1 MSAPH
6 GSRIDNEVVGM
17 KVISR
22 AMGSISYQK
31 QLSSLVLTAS
41 LLCAAPFPAPAAV
54 PWQVLNSQGVPSL
67 APLLEKISPAVVNI
81 ATRGTTEVRNPL
93 MDHPMFEDP
102 FFRRFFGVPDGPQ
115 TQETQSLGS
124 GVIVDARKGYILT
137 NAHVIKGADEI
148 KVNLIDER
156 EFTAKVIGAD
166 EETDVALIQI
176 EASNLTELSLA
187 DSDKARPGDFVVAI
201 GNPFGLRH
209 TVTSGIVSAT
219 GRSGIGDPDS
229 FQDYIQTDASI
240 NPGNS
245 GGALVN
251 FQGELIGLNS
261 AILSRSGGNIGI
273 GFAIPSNIARQVMQ
287 QLIQY
292 GEVKRGRLGVV
303 VQNITPDL
311 AKAFGLSSSAGVL
324 VAQVQPGSAADK
336 AGIKAE
342 DVILSINGRG
352 VQSYRDLRNTIGLL
366 RVGDKLTLEIQR
378 NGKRQVINT
387 SVGEASELKEAAT
400 ATAANAKLEGA
411 QFGPAEDGNGVEV
424 SEVKPQ
430 SPAARNG
437 LRPGDVIIAI
447 NRRPVRSVAEFQ
459 RAVKGQD
466 TLLVT
471 LRRGPGTLFL
481 VIK

>member
-1 MSAPH
+1 
-6 GSRIDNEVVGM
+6 M

-22 AMGSISYQK
+22 EMGGVRHQNV
-31 QLSSLVLTAS
+31 LSSLVLTAS

-102 FFRRFFGVPDGPQ
+102 NFRRFFGMPDGPQ

-148 KVNLIDER
+148 KVNLNDER

-176 EASNLTELSLA
+176 EAPNLTELSLA

-273 GFAIPSNIARQVMQ
+273 GFAVPANIARQVMQ

-311 AKAFGLSSSAGVL
+311 AKAFGLSSNAGVL

-342 DVILSINGRG
+342 DVILTINGRG

-387 SVGEASELKEAAT
+387 SVGEAAELKEAANAT
-400 ATAANAKLEGA
+400 ATVANAKLEGA
-411 QFGPAEDGNGVEV
+411 QFGPAEEGSGVEV
-424 SEVKPQ
+424 SDVKPQ

-437 LRPGDVIIAI
+437 LRPGDVITAI

-471 LRRGPGTLFL
+471 LNRGPGTLFL